1 MTTRAE
7 KTARRAAAIAQA
19 AEPGEKIIRVPPHTP
34 GWSGQSR
41 QIRAPIKPERRLPQN
56 TKLEVINGV
65 TYEVARFGGY
75 RGGRGEI
82 VKVFRRTPEGQDLTL
97 CSLWEREVVLAFIDQ
112 RDNPPADEP
121 ADPSPQQ
128 EE

>member
-7 KTARRAAAIAQA
+7 KDARRAAAIESA
-19 AEPGEKIIRVPPHTP
+19 GEKIIRVPPHTP
-34 GWSGQSR
+34 GWGGR
-41 QIRAPIKPERRLPQN
+41 PRRIRGPIKPERRLPQN
-56 TKLEVINGV
+56 TKLEVVNGI

-75 RGGRGEI
+75 AGGRAEI

-97 CSLWEREVVLAFIDQ
+97 CSVWEREVVLAFVDQ

-121 ADPSPQQ
+121 ADSSPTQ